1 MNDKLKERGRGLIL
15 RHYHDIRLKELIET
29 TKNLSQV
36 SRFSDLD
43 FNLLLPEYEAGVLST

>member
-15 RHYHDIRLKELIET
+15 RRYHDIRLKELIET

-36 SRFSDLD
+36 SRFSGLD
-43 FNLLLPEYEAGVLST
+43 FNLLLPEYEAEVLST